1 MRKDK
6 IQKEADLNDQLTEAK
21 NSESIEVD
29 PKAKK
34 GKVAT
39 RSVPEIEQELK

>member
-1 MRKDK
+1 ML
-6 IQKEADLNDQLTEAK
+6 AEAK
-21 NSESIEVD
+21 QSESIEVD

-39 RSVPEIEQELK
+39 RSVPEIE